1 MIGPYDTPHAFRTAL
16 EARLRNIAQSRST
29 DLRRLRRQVAFERL
43 LARLFALD
51 NPPWLLKGGYAL
63 ELRFE
68 DRARSTLDLGIS
80 VPAPERLRV
89 LAEGNENTSCT
100 YVVHDLLQQAAARDL
115 RDGFQF
121 LIGQPSREPTGA
133 TGGGTRC
140 SVEARL
146 AGRTFSR
153 FHLDVGLGDA
163 VFEQPDWI
171 KGNALLAF
179 AGIPAARVALC
190 PVEQQFAEKIHAY
203 TFPWRERDNTRSQL
217 GYRNH
222 RWLGQDLLR
231 PWRRSLTFQSRLCTM
246 RTDTWKPTGRD
257 GDWACWMRSTANKK
271 ISRRKFIKG
280 ALITAAALTL
290 GGGLISG

>member
-1 MIGPYDTPHAFRTAL
+1 M
-16 EARLRNIAQSRST
+16 
-29 DLRRLRRQVAFERL
+29 
-43 LARLFALD
+43 
-51 NPPWLLKGGYAL
+51 
-63 ELRFE
+63 
-68 DRARSTLDLGIS
+68 
-80 VPAPERLRV
+80 PAPERLRV

-203 TFPWRERDNTRSQL
+203 TFPWRERDNTRVKDL
-217 GYRNH
+217 VDLVLLAH
-222 RWLGQDLLR
+222 LGQMKPRHIKQALRMTFERRNTHPLPTRLPEPPMAWARPFTALAQELDLPVPTLHDAYR
-231 PWRRSLTFQSRLCTM
+231 YLEAHWTRWGLGLLDEIHGQQEDLTS
-246 RTDTWKPTGRD
+246 
-257 GDWACWMRSTANKK
+257 
-271 ISRRKFIKG
+271 
-280 ALITAAALTL
+280 
-290 GGGLISG
+290 